1 MAANFQIHKSRKQR
15 RLDVTLSGDFDGSS
29 AAQLANVLER
39 NRDRYATICIA
50 TDAVAGVNAFGCQV
64 LRARLMG
71 QEWAARQCRF
81 IGRFAGPLGEQLPT
95 AKKAA

>member
-1 MAANFQIHKSRKQR
+1 MAANFHIHKSRKQR

-39 NRDRYATICIA
+39 NRDRYATICIV
-50 TDAVAGVNAFGCQV
+50 TDGIACVNAFGCQV

-71 QEWAARQCRF
+71 HKWASRQCRF
-81 IGRFAGPLGEQLPT
+81 CGKFAGPLGEQLPT
-95 AKKAA
+95 AKRAA